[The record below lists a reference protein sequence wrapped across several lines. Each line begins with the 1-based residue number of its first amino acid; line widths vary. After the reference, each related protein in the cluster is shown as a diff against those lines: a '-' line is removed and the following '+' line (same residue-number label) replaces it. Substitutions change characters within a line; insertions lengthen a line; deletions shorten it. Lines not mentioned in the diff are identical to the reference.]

1 MNNLFYNLQLN
12 IFKMEIKEFIEN
24 LAEALE
30 IDDASELNGNTV
42 FEDIEEWS
50 SLGVLEVIT
59 MISNEYDV
67 ILSPKEMRTVKT
79 IEELVNLIK
88 SKA

>member
-1 MNNLFYNLQLN
+1 
-12 IFKMEIKEFIEN
+12 MEIKDFIEN

-30 IDDASELNGNTV
+30 IDDASELNENTV
-42 FEDIEEWS
+42 FEEIEEWS

>member
-1 MNNLFYNLQLN
+1 
-12 IFKMEIKEFIEN
+12 MEIKEFIEN

-30 IDDASELNGNTV
+30 IDDASELNENTV

-79 IEELVNLIK
+79 IEELVNLIM

>member
-1 MNNLFYNLQLN
+1 
-12 IFKMEIKEFIEN
+12 MEIKEFIEN

-30 IDDASELNGNTV
+30 IDDASELNENTV

-79 IEELVNLIK
+79 VEELVNLIM

>member
-1 MNNLFYNLQLN
+1 
-12 IFKMEIKEFIEN
+12 MEIKDFIEN

-30 IDDASELNGNTV
+30 IDDASELNENTV

-79 IEELVNLIK
+79 IEELVNLIM

>member
-12 IFKMEIKEFIEN
+12 IVKMEIKEFIEN

>member
-1 MNNLFYNLQLN
+1 
-12 IFKMEIKEFIEN
+12 MEIKEFIEN

>member
-1 MNNLFYNLQLN
+1 MNTLFYNLQLN
-12 IFKMEIKEFIEN
+12 IVKMEIKEFIEN

>member
-1 MNNLFYNLQLN
+1 
-12 IFKMEIKEFIEN
+12 MEIKDFIEN

-30 IDDASELNGNTV
+30 IDDASELNENTV
-42 FEDIEEWS
+42 FEEIEEWS

-59 MISNEYDV
+59 MISNVYDV